1 MPVLGSGG
9 RILLKRPAP
18 QPCELKYEEFRPDCN
33 SFIFNCPGW
42 WNGDL
47 VCVDSLPISIGGF
60 PSFVEGYAS
69 YQESKYFVGPNRDHI
84 FNDNDAFYKNAANEC
99 YPDGQCQD
107 AANFYCKNGVG
118 DVPGDDETGGGCYYI
133 NIDAFGYV
141 RFYEDKCHA
150 IAGCGSPLDL
160 ENVYFDEPI
169 QIYPY
174 GESDYQNARWDCD
187 YDSCYFASGDYE
199 GSDVQDQTT
208 DISICESAP
217 EFDFPVAGTAEY
229 GDADVLPRPYKQW
242 PNPQALCG
250 IREYS
255 LTLDAPSIDTTIVG
269 EKFGEAVKSL
279 VSGGGSFEF
288 FIDRNCFGDDTEDAS
303 WMMMNLLFNTEGG
316 CSGAPIETE
325 AWFTVI
331 QGNGCNDCFPPI
343 GGSLYYRANIL
354 ITQTAV
360 NVRPTEL
367 VVGTANFITT
377 GPIKLMQG
385 PA

>member
-9 RILLKRPAP
+9 RVLFQRPTP
-18 QPCELKYEEFRPDCN
+18 QNCELSYEDFRPDCD
-33 SFIFNCPGW
+33 SFTFNCPGW

-47 VCVDSLPISIGGF
+47 ICVDKLPIIIDGF
-60 PSFVEGYAS
+60 PVFVEGYAS

-84 FNDNDAFYKNAANEC
+84 VNNSDKFYKDAANEC
-99 YPDGQCQD
+99 YPDTQCQD

-118 DVPGDDETGGGCYYI
+118 DVPPADENGSGCYYVH
-133 NIDAFGYV
+133 IDEFGKV
-141 RFYEDKCHA
+141 KFYDSRCNA
-150 IAGCGSPLDL
+150 IAGCGRPIELA
-160 ENVYFDEPI
+160 NVWFDDEI
-169 QIYPY
+169 QVYPY

-187 YDSCYFASGDYE
+187 FDGCYMKTGDYAM
-199 GSDVQDQTT
+199 SDVQDQATNTT
-208 DISICESAP
+208 ICESAP
-217 EFDFPVAGTAEY
+217 EFDFPVAGTSEY
-229 GDADVLPRPYKQW
+229 GDADVLPRPYKEW
-242 PNPQALCG
+242 PSPQALCG

-288 FIDRNCFGDDTEDAS
+288 FIDRTCLGDETEDAS

-325 AWFTVI
+325 AWFNVI
-331 QGNGCNDCFPPI
+331 EGNGCENCFPPI
-343 GGSLYYRANIL
+343 GGALYYRASIL

-367 VVGTANFITT
+367 VVGTAQFITT
-377 GPIKLMQG
+377 GPITLMQG
-385 PA
+385 PS